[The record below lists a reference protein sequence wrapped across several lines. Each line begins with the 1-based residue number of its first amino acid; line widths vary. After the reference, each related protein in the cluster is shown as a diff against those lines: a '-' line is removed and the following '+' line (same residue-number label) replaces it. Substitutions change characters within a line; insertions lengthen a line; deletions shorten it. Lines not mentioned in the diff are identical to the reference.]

1 MLVAA
6 DAARYGEDM
15 SEPEQHDAAASSSPP
30 EAPPAATPV
39 GRVRA
44 EFAQRLAARQRHSR
58 QVARLAMLEEHLGG
72 PPRPEVLEP
81 VRRLLYGDAP
91 APRAAG

>member
-1 MLVAA
+1 
-6 DAARYGEDM
+6 M
-15 SEPEQHDAAASSSPP
+15 SQPEQPDSEASTPP
-30 EAPPAATPV
+30 SASA
-39 GRVRA
+39 GGKRA
-44 EFAQRLAARQRHSR
+44 EFARRLAARQSHSR

-72 PPRPEVLEP
+72 PPRPEVVEP

>member
-1 MLVAA
+1 
-6 DAARYGEDM
+6 M
-15 SEPEQHDAAASSSPP
+15 SDPEQHDVAPVSPP
-30 EAPPAATPV
+30 EAPSAVTPAGHA
-39 GRVRA
+39 RA
-44 EFAQRLAARQRHSR
+44 EFARRLADRQRHSR

-81 VRRLLYGDAP
+81 VRQLLYGDAP